1 MYKLIQGGTLL
12 LECYKFSSSRR
23 LWSRV
28 PQFNQNL
35 TVLFI
40 ATMNNKGKIPR
51 SFSGNCKKKTPC
63 VSWESELDA
72 HKLVARGKALVFTQ
86 LFIYYLTYFK

>member
-1 MYKLIQGGTLL
+1 M
-12 LECYKFSSSRR
+12 FSPSRR

-35 TVLFI
+35 TVLALFI
-40 ATMNNKGKIPR
+40 ATMNNKGKIPG
-51 SFSGNCKKKTPC
+51 SFSGSCKKKKPC

-72 HKLVARGKALVFTQ
+72 HELVARGKTLVFTQ

>member
-1 MYKLIQGGTLL
+1 M
-12 LECYKFSSSRR
+12 FSPSRR

-35 TVLFI
+35 TVLALFI

-51 SFSGNCKKKTPC
+51 SFLGSCKKNNL
-63 VSWESELDA
+63 VS
-72 HKLVARGKALVFTQ
+72 HGKVSL
-86 LFIYYLTYFK
+86 LLMSW